1 MPPPAERENANKP
14 LDRPLM
20 KRLILDRMAPPELNE
35 SGPIFRENLRL
46 KHPGIRDVVLQEEIN
61 KTRGLAHMSP
71 KKIAEVYGTTVG
83 YIYGIRRELQLSGL
97 MPKSGEAA
105 ATQHLTKAEKRASR
119 GSRTELQRA
128 DEDPEYLQ
136 KLLADEPVMTA
147 LDRIKILSRL
157 VRLGAPS
164 VKLQAIKVLEDLT
177 KQSENRIGPPPPLT
191 EDDQVAHLTRIMLA
205 VPFSVVRRAY
215 ETITTPEE
223 EPGAPLSNEPPA
235 VLPSSPSPEEPVR
248 DLPQE

>member
-1 MPPPAERENANKP
+1 
-14 LDRPLM
+14 
-20 KRLILDRMAPPELNE
+20 MAPPELNE

-46 KHPGIRDVVLQEEIN
+46 KHPGLRDVVLQEELN
-61 KTRGLAHMSP
+61 KSRGLAYMSP
-71 KKIAEVYGTTVG
+71 KKIAEVYGTSVG
-83 YIYGIRRELQLSGL
+83 YIYVLRRELQLSGL
-97 MPKSGEAA
+97 MPKTAQSK
-105 ATQHLTKAEKRASR
+105 TTHDILPKKPRR
-119 GSRTELQRA
+119 PKTEIERA

-205 VPFSVVRRAY
+205 LPFVVVQRAY
-215 ETITTPEE
+215 ETITTSDA
-223 EPGAPLSNEPPA
+223 EPAKPLQDHLPS
-235 VLPSSPSPEEPVR
+235 VLPGSEGPTKPVQ
-248 DLPQE
+248 DLPED